1 MGAVESGTGDGNL
14 SIDYAEEA
22 KNI

>member
-1 MGAVESGTGDGNL
+1 MGTVESGTGDGNL